1 MEAVLAAVYMD
12 GGYAAVKPII
22 LKMYA
27 EEETLL
33 SWQVKDGKGALQE
46 YTQGHDMGLPSY
58 EIIEAYGPDHDRH
71 FTAQV
76 SIQGKP
82 MAQGRGCSK
91 KHAEMEAAKKALEM
105 LEGQGNSKA

>member
-1 MEAVLAAVYMD
+1 MRCRNTRRATTWACR
-12 GGYAAVKPII
+12 P
-22 LKMYA
+22 
-27 EEETLL
+27 
-33 SWQVKDGKGALQE
+33 
-46 YTQGHDMGLPSY
+46 Y